1 MQENGRLVEL
11 IDSLYKQALHPSATE
26 DLKIEGCSLLKQ
38 PTIKLALVGRAY
50 SGKKTIASQLK
61 EVLGNDVAI
70 LNLDDI
76 IKEAIEYISPK
87 KQDESVT
94 VDPKAKGK
102 KGAKEEPV
110 HVDIFEGKNS
120 AQYKS
125 YAQ

>member
-1 MQENGRLVEL
+1 M
-11 IDSLYKQALHPSATE
+11 
-26 DLKIEGCSLLKQ
+26 
-38 PTIKLALVGRAY
+38 ALVGRAY
-50 SGKKTIASQLK
+50 SGKKTVAQALR

-76 IKEAIEYISPK
+76 IKEAIDYISPK
-87 KQDESVT
+87 KQDESVV

-102 KGAKEEPV
+102 RGTKEETV

-125 YAQ
+125 YA